1 MRWQAVVVIRM
12 RSIRGRAVFYRAVM
26 FGGAVFLGPVM
37 LLAGGVIFRG
47 RDVRVMRDSRMMV
60 GTIMMFHVFV
70 VFRRNLRLCGRVVLP
85 LFRSGS
91 LLCCEM
97 LRVPVVRGPKTFCE
111 TIFHANFLSED
122 PGADASPT
130 RVIRSTAASEI
141 LDAGCAA
148 GRIGSFRTIGKD
160 GRVHSQLPA
169 KKTPKAAAGRPK
181 LPVLPSRDLWFR
193 HAA

>member
-1 MRWQAVVVIRM
+1 VRWQAVVVIRM
-12 RSIRGRAVFYRAVM
+12 RSIRGRAVFYKAL
-26 FGGAVFLGPVM
+26 FCGA
-37 LLAGGVIFRG
+37 
-47 RDVRVMRDSRMMV
+47 VRVMRDSRMMV

-111 TIFHANFLSED
+111 TIFHANSLSED

-160 GRVHSQLPA
+160 GRVHSQLPI